1 MDIESVE
8 DVKKFVALCRKDG
21 NKDDFINNGGLSNIM
36 DFLMYKNSIRFP
48 DVYWTTEEVIKML
61 EPILE
66 YLKEEEN

>member
-8 DVKKFVALCRKDG
+8 DVKKFVASWENSDKEE
-21 NKDDFINNGGLSNIM
+21 FINNGGLSNIM

-61 EPILE
+61 EPILN
-66 YLKEEEN
+66 YLKEEG